1 MTRVS
6 GETGV
11 RFAGIL
17 TSGELAAHGASASRI
32 RLLVRRGVLMPVG
45 YGAYAPR
52 AAVARISGDPAGE
65 QALRVASVLAVA
77 GPGDV
82 GSHHSAAA
90 MHGLDRLGRLPGE
103 VAVTRPPGGSQR
115 GRPGVHVHI
124 AALPG
129 GHVTVCNGVR
139 VTSVARTV
147 VDLART
153 SPFRDGVVVAD
164 SALRDGQTSK
174 DELLAVAA
182 ECAKWPGIRRARLV
196 VDFCDGKS
204 ESVLESISRVAF
216 RDHGLPAPELQVWV
230 GGDDGG
236 VVGRADFLWRRY
248 GTIGEADG
256 AVKYADTNRAVA
268 QLRRDAAL
276 RRAGFQVVHFTW
288 GEINRVPHQVA
299 ASIREAFRSGG
310 RQDAGWGMR

>member
-1 MTRVS
+1 V
-6 GETGV
+6 
-11 RFAGIL
+11 
-17 TSGELAAHGASASRI
+17 
-32 RLLVRRGVLMPVG
+32 PVG
-45 YGAYAPR
+45 YGAYARP
-52 AAVARISGDPAGE
+52 AVAATVAQGPAGA
-65 QALRVASVLAVA
+65 QRLRMASVLAVA

-90 MHGLDRLGRLPGE
+90 IHGLDLLGHQPGDL
-103 VAVTRPPGGSQR
+103 AVTRPPGGSQKAR
-115 GRPGVHVHI
+115 AGVHVHV

-129 GHVTVCNGVR
+129 GHVTVRNGVR

-164 SALRDGQTSK
+164 SALRTRQTSK

-182 ECAKWPGIRRARLV
+182 DCAKWPGIQRARSV

-216 RDHGLPAPELQVWV
+216 RDHGLPAPELQACV
-230 GGDDGG
+230 GGDEDG

-256 AVKYADTNRAVA
+256 AVKYADTRRAIS

-288 GEINRVPHQVA
+288 DEITRVPHQVA
-299 ASIREAFRSGG
+299 AAIREAFRSGA
-310 RQDAGWGMR
+310 R